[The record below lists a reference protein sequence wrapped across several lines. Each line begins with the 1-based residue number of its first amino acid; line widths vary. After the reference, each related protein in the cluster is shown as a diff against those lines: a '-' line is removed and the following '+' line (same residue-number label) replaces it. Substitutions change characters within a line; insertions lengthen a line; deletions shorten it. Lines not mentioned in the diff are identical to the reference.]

1 MVRIGGVDQR
11 IEIGRGSW
19 RKGTLRLAADGAT
32 DPIAASGAWT
42 ADDTYTL
49 SVVRYRTPFA
59 TTYQLRFAGDQLFLK
74 AEQNVGAADARIT
87 ELVGRVAGTSSR

>member
-1 MVRIGGVDQR
+1 M
-11 IEIGRGSW
+11 
-19 RKGTLRLAADGAT
+19 
-32 DPIAASGAWT
+32 PIAASGAWT

-49 SVVRYRTPFA
+49 NVVRYRTPFA
-59 TTYQLRFAGDQLFLK
+59 TTYQLRFAGDQVFLK